1 MQFSRYLPLTLICIH
16 LLACS
21 IFQFLVMVSI
31 SSLTNSY
38 FCRSTWSSYWSE
50 SFTNISITACCWS
63 ISFALNPRISS
74 RLGSSFSF
82 LQSCYFYLNI
92 GFLLIY
98 LIIFCYDLRF
108 LHIFE
113 FYFSWYIFGNHPL
126 LPDYGLIIRIITLRL
141 SELNKNNFVAVSYY
155 KFFYFNFN

>member
-1 MQFSRYLPLTLICIH
+1 MGCSSQGISLWLWYVSIC
-16 LLACS
+16 LLAPS
-21 IFQFLVMVSI
+21 SNSLFMVSI

-108 LHIFE
+108 LPNKILCLSVQCE
-113 FYFSWYIFGNHPL
+113 KRVTTTNKDLKQLTYFDHTY
-126 LPDYGLIIRIITLRL
+126 
-141 SELNKNNFVAVSYY
+141 
-155 KFFYFNFN
+155 